1 METNRYSVLAGV
13 QGVNDMVKIR
23 MVGAHWEGD
32 DLSGIFLDIH
42 FTNGQAVLL
51 PLTGK
56 AHDPAFTELLE
67 NKRIGRPKTDG
78 DRVYWIDGPSLSCAE
93 IQTLHLPR
101 TDGGRVYWSNGASL
115 SLDEL
120 MDMLTD
126 ETGSENKT

>member
-1 METNRYSVLAGV
+1 
-13 QGVNDMVKIR
+13 MVKIR
-23 MVGAHWEGD
+23 MVGMTCDGD
-32 DLSGIFLDIH
+32 GLSGLSLDIN
-42 FTNGQAVLL
+42 FTNGQGILL

-56 AHDPAFTELLE
+56 AHDPEFIKMYEE
-67 NKRIGRPKTDG
+67 GRISRPKTDG
-78 DRVYWIDGPSLSCAE
+78 ERVYWIDGPSLSYAE

>member
-1 METNRYSVLAGV
+1 MNRR
-13 QGVNDMVKIR
+13 KIIS
-23 MVGAHWEGD
+23 AQAYDGD
-32 DLSGIFLDIH
+32 PHQIIVELD
-42 FTNGQAVLL
+42 NGTVLL
-51 PLTGK
+51 LELTSKLHEPL
-56 AHDPAFTELLE
+56 F
-67 NKRIGRPKTDG
+67 
-78 DRVYWIDGPSLSCAE
+78 AE